1 MLHHMG
7 KNKFLWAGA
16 GEMEKKIT
24 YASKF
29 WCSRNFK
36 NIKNYPKESAHREL
50 QESVEFARFGVVLMI
65 ISIFEQNVYPW
76 TAGP

>member
-1 MLHHMG
+1 MG
-7 KNKFLWAGA
+7 KKKNLRAGG
-16 GEMEKKIT
+16 GEMEIFFT

-50 QESVEFARFGVVLMI
+50 QESVEFARFGVVLII
-65 ISIFEQNVYPW
+65 ISIFEQKVYPW
-76 TAGP
+76 AAGP